1 MATVTGTLT
10 LASTDLLSDAISFS
24 TQFTHASTRNS
35 TGLSREQVKSTAKG
49 TASGQ
54 VTLYTADDYAA
65 IAYLYVKNTST
76 TAADKIYIYNDST
89 TGDPI
94 WMQLAGGDFALV
106 PMHGDKTLKAYAPN
120 GSDPT
125 MEWMVF
131 GTDQ

>member
-10 LASTDLLSDAISFS
+10 LASTDLLSDAMSFS

-89 TGDPI
+89 SGDPI